1 MDYNTSDDQKIPT
14 SALRLEDS
22 AAVPKSEMPGPLE
35 GLPLRLHGN
44 KPHTGSP
51 QPSPLSQ
58 SISAEGT
65 AAEAFPTASDI
76 RTESKISAADS
87 QAANDEDGLSGS
99 ATPIVQ
105 GVAPRDESESEIGSM
120 SAVTQGQDVDSSLES
135 GLSGNDSPDARLE
148 KEYHR
153 DKVRTDIR
161 KKGDESKDNSSD
173 ENSSSRGRQ
182 RNREKKQYRKVASV
196 SASDTDRGSGK
207 EIEGSASN
215 KPPLRKWKT
224 FEPLREKEER
234 AKAMAGSEPT
244 VTITG
249 PNGEKITVKKG
260 PVHPNTNYDQSASRE
275 VSPNFSD
282 SEEMRDIRRAQ
293 SLPIYISPIDNI
305 TPRRVIKTIHR
316 GDFPGMMD
324 EAQAKKRQVRTYF
337 VATDLSEEAAYALEW
352 TIGTILRDGDTL
364 LAIMAINDVTGTG
377 KTGDPERLASL
388 ELTEGAIA
396 MLDTVATIEKMTSEL
411 QQQPSASPPGS
422 AGSAALAAIGFGSKA
437 RRDSDR
443 GSKDSRKRSKEEA
456 ERLHAI
462 GSISETILG
471 FLRKTTLQVRVSVEV
486 ISCRNPKTLITE
498 AIDKLEPTMVIL
510 GSRGRGALKGC
521 HSTLLGSFSNYL
533 VAKSSIPV
541 MVARKKLTGRK
552 AKNVNPTVRL
562 ANNLVPTTNS
572 RLTKARID

>member
-1 MDYNTSDDQKIPT
+1 
-14 SALRLEDS
+14 
-22 AAVPKSEMPGPLE
+22 MPGPLE
-35 GLPLRLHGN
+35 GLPLRPHGN
-44 KPHTGSP
+44 KPHTSSP

-65 AAEAFPTASDI
+65 AADALPTASAI
-76 RTESKISAADS
+76 RTEVKDSVADS
-87 QAANDEDGLSGS
+87 GAANEEDEPSDSR
-99 ATPIVQ
+99 TVTVQ
-105 GVAPRDESESEIGSM
+105 GDTLRGNRESSMGPM
-120 SAVTQGQDVDSSLES
+120 SAVTQGQDNDPVLGS

-153 DKVRTDIR
+153 DKVRTDIK
-161 KKGDESKDNSSD
+161 KKGDEAKDGSSD

-182 RNREKKQYRKVASV
+182 RNREKKQYRKATNAST
-196 SASDTDRGSGK
+196 SDTDGGSGK
-207 EIEGSASN
+207 ETEGSERK
-215 KPPLRKWKT
+215 KPPSRKWKT

-234 AKAMAGSEPT
+234 AKALAGSEPT

-260 PVHPNTNYDQSASRE
+260 PVHPNTNYDQSGSRG

-305 TPRRVIKTIHR
+305 TPRRVIQTIHR

-364 LAIMAINDVTGTG
+364 LAVMAINDVTGTG

-396 MLDTVATIEKMTSEL
+396 MLDTVATIERMTSEL
-411 QQQPSASPPGS
+411 QQQPPISPPGS

-462 GSISETILG
+462 DSIAETILG
-471 FLRKTTLQVRVSVEV
+471 FVRRTTLQVRVTVEV
-486 ISCRNPKTLITE
+486 ISCKNPKTLITE

-510 GSRGRGALKGC
+510 GSRGRGALKG
-521 HSTLLGSFSNYL
+521 TLLGSFSNYL

-562 ANNLVPTTNS
+562 ANNLVPTTDS

>member
-1 MDYNTSDDQKIPT
+1 MDYNPSDDQQIPT

-22 AAVPKSEMPGPLE
+22 AALPDSEMPGPLE

-120 SAVTQGQDVDSSLES
+120 SAVTQGQDVDSSLGS

-215 KPPLRKWKT
+215 KPTPRKWKT

-234 AKAMAGSEPT
+234 MSF
-244 VTITG
+244 
-249 PNGEKITVKKG
+249 
-260 PVHPNTNYDQSASRE
+260 Y
-275 VSPNFSD
+275 
-282 SEEMRDIRRAQ
+282 
-293 SLPIYISPIDNI
+293 YI
-305 TPRRVIKTIHR
+305 
-316 GDFPGMMD
+316 
-324 EAQAKKRQVRTYF
+324 KRP
-337 VATDLSEEAAYALEW
+337 AL
-352 TIGTILRDGDTL
+352 D
-364 LAIMAINDVTGTG
+364 
-377 KTGDPERLASL
+377 
-388 ELTEGAIA
+388 
-396 MLDTVATIEKMTSEL
+396 
-411 QQQPSASPPGS
+411 
-422 AGSAALAAIGFGSKA
+422 
-437 RRDSDR
+437 
-443 GSKDSRKRSKEEA
+443 
-456 ERLHAI
+456 
-462 GSISETILG
+462 
-471 FLRKTTLQVRVSVEV
+471 
-486 ISCRNPKTLITE
+486 
-498 AIDKLEPTMVIL
+498 
-510 GSRGRGALKGC
+510 
-521 HSTLLGSFSNYL
+521 
-533 VAKSSIPV
+533 
-541 MVARKKLTGRK
+541 
-552 AKNVNPTVRL
+552 
-562 ANNLVPTTNS
+562 
-572 RLTKARID
+572 